1 MNITINGGNN
11 TIIDLSGITTYGE
24 LKNALPS
31 TGERR
36 VPGIN
41 QLRKKAEMVLRKET
55 ASGIIEIYSNGFF
68 IFEECGCPTV
78 FGVDRCERPETYSYS
93 GKKEA
98 GVERQDFSEYPWDL
112 ILESAGS
119 ARLSHNADSR
129 EVYQGDISLDNPAS
143 ENNIA
148 FSVKPEHEIR
158 EEEEEAAE
166 WHDTRV
172 KQMKAILAGL
182 TEKQLEAIMLKRV
195 NGLTQEQ
202 IADKM
207 GISRA
212 AVRKHLGYA
221 EK

>member
-1 MNITINGGNN
+1 M
-11 TIIDLSGITTYGE
+11 
-24 LKNALPS
+24 
-31 TGERR
+31 
-36 VPGIN
+36 
-41 QLRKKAEMVLRKET
+41 
-55 ASGIIEIYSNGFF
+55 
-68 IFEECGCPTV
+68 
-78 FGVDRCERPETYSYS
+78 
-93 GKKEA
+93 
-98 GVERQDFSEYPWDL
+98 ERQDFSEYPWDL

-221 EK
+221 EKKLDRI